1 MLRLALIGFGN
12 VGQGLVELLITRG
25 ERLKQQYGFEASVV
39 AVATLRR
46 GSLYHPDGLDLD
58 GLQVASRQGTL
69 QHYPDAPGLVRGW
82 SPLDII
88 RRSTADVVIELSY
101 TDVKTG
107 QPATDHV
114 RAAFESGKHVITANK
129 GPVALFFHELNALA
143 ERNGLF
149 FGYEA
154 TVMGGTPNMRLA
166 RLGLAGCTISGFSGI
181 VNSTTNFILTEMEKG
196 SDYTT
201 VLAQAQA
208 LGFAEADPTGDV
220 EGYDALAKLVI
231 VANTIMGVPL
241 RLDQVE
247 RQGITHLTAADLI
260 NAVKDG
266 YRWKLVARAQRDG
279 NRVTASVRPERLP
292 LSDPLASVMGVTN
305 AITYDTDIIGP
316 TTIVGAGAG
325 GVPTGFAVLGDLLE
339 LHRNQRRTG

>member
-12 VGQGLVELLITRG
+12 VGQGLVNLLISRAG
-25 ERLKQQYGFEASVV
+25 LLKQQYGFDASVI

-46 GSLYHPDGLDLD
+46 GSLYHADGLDLD
-58 GLQVASRQGTL
+58 ALLKASQLGAFR
-69 QHYPDAPGLVRGW
+69 HYPHTAGLTRDW
-82 SPLDII
+82 SPQDII
-88 RRSTADVVIELSY
+88 TRSNADVVIELTY
-101 TDVKTG
+101 TDVTTG

-114 RAAFESGKHVITANK
+114 RAAFESGKHVVTANK
-129 GPVALFFHELNALA
+129 GPVALHFHELNALA
-143 ERNGLF
+143 ARKGLF

-166 RLGLAGCTISGFSGI
+166 RLGLAGCVISGFSGI
-181 VNSTTNFILTEMEKG
+181 VNSTTNYILTEMERG
-196 SDYTT
+196 HDYEI

-231 VANTIMGVPL
+231 VVNTIMGVPL
-241 RLDQVE
+241 RLDAVE
-247 RQGITHLTAADLI
+247 RQGITHLTAADVTDALR
-260 NAVKDG
+260 DG
-266 YRWKLVARAQRDG
+266 YRWKLVARAQRHGDG
-279 NRVTASVRPERLP
+279 VTASVCPERLP

-305 AITYDTDIIGP
+305 AITYETDIIGP

-325 GVPTGFAVLGDLLE
+325 GIPTGFAVLGDLLE
-339 LHRNQRRTG
+339 LHRGTR